1 MYAIFVNQVHDV
13 SFSFLMI
20 YLELIFFAMS
30 MFEILL
36 PDHVLFRFTVLEPL
50 FITNMT
56 SVIVV

>member
-30 MFEILL
+30 MFEILV
-36 PDHVLFRFTVLEPL
+36 PGHVLFRFTVLESL